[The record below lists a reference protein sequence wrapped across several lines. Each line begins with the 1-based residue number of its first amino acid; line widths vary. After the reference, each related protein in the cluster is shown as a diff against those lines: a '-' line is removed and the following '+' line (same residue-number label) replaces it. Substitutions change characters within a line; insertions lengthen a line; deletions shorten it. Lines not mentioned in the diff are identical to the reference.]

1 MRIKRLN
8 QKKKEIAGLIYFFA
22 LSACNPMKKE
32 KEQKKKKESIG
43 VKRNFTT
50 IHMSPKKEED
60 IETHQMMWRKLGFN
74 HYL

>member
-32 KEQKKKKESIG
+32 KEQKEKKRK
-43 VKRNFTT
+43 VN
-50 IHMSPKKEED
+50 
-60 IETHQMMWRKLGFN
+60 WRQTKL
-74 HYL
+74 HYHSHVTQEGRGY